1 MEISLQFDLFF
12 AILELLPAMIGFLH
26 QAKRMLELGPGVDKP
41 FISDAQEMSS
51 PLAFVRNV
59 KNFLSIICLM
69 EVMAKDSCDLRF
81 I

>member
-26 QAKRMLELGPGVDKP
+26 QAKRMLELGPGVEKP

-59 KNFLSIICLM
+59 RHFLSIICLM
-69 EVMAKDSCDLRF
+69 VVMAKGRFHLRF